1 MLIFSDWIPDEANLK
16 VRGAPN
22 LKTTTGLVLIATIC
36 FYILINLSLMARA
49 VAKEFKEKLRKRQT
63 IKMRL
68 KGIELR
74 ASINRKKDERRRQ
87 LIELRN
93 ESMQALNVLESFEE
107 EKEPV

>member
-1 MLIFSDWIPDEANLK
+1 
-16 VRGAPN
+16 
-22 LKTTTGLVLIATIC
+22 
-36 FYILINLSLMARA
+36 
-49 VAKEFKEKLRKRQT
+49 
-63 IKMRL
+63 MRL

-74 ASINRKKDERRRQ
+74 ASINRKKDEQRRQ